1 LQVGD
6 SQQCTFF
13 KDHMAKLTLAVAA
26 LVAVSLAGTR
36 IQAQAE
42 EFAPDQSTIAQ
53 DVQMQDAQAPTAE
66 APVAPVADAQTA
78 DVQVAD
84 VQVADVQVADV
95 QVADVTAPAT
105 EAPVAANLAVET
117 GPSMDAATLS
127 PRVSS
132 DAALSTNA
140 MRRPSRGSG
149 VGLMIFGGAALITG
163 LVVGGDAGTVIAVG
177 GALVGLYGL
186 YVYLGRPT
194 GIGHGD
200 AAHNQRIGLGY
211 KLNTN

>member
-1 LQVGD
+1 
-6 SQQCTFF
+6 
-13 KDHMAKLTLAVAA
+13 MAKLTLAVAA

-53 DVQMQDAQAPTAE
+53 DVQMQDAQAAMAE

-84 VQVADVQVADV
+84 VQVADVQVAN
-95 QVADVTAPAT
+95 VTAPAT

-194 GIGHGD
+194 GMGHGD

>member
-6 SQQCTFF
+6 SQQSTFF
-13 KDHMAKLTLAVAA
+13 KDHMAKFSLAVAA

-42 EFAPDQSTIAQ
+42 AVAADQSAIVQDAQ
-53 DVQMQDAQAPTAE
+53 TQDAQAPTAE
-66 APVAPVADAQTA
+66 APVA
-78 DVQVAD
+78 
-84 VQVADVQVADV
+84 QVADV
-95 QVADVTAPAT
+95 QVADVTAPAA
-105 EAPVAANLAVET
+105 EAPVAANLAVAT
-117 GPSMDAATLS
+117 GPSMNAATLS
-127 PRVSS
+127 PRISS
-132 DAALSTNA
+132 DAALSTHA
-140 MRRPSRGSG
+140 MRRPSRNSG

-194 GIGHGD
+194 GMGHGD

>member
-1 LQVGD
+1 
-6 SQQCTFF
+6 
-13 KDHMAKLTLAVAA
+13 MAKFSIAVAA

-36 IQAQAE
+36 VQAQAE
-42 EFAPDQSTIAQ
+42 QFASVDQSTIVDGQ
-53 DVQMQDAQAPTAE
+53 TPGSSAE
-66 APVAPVADAQTA
+66 APVAQLADVHIA
-78 DVQVAD
+78 DVQTTEVRVAE
-84 VQVADVQVADV
+84 VPAPLPELQVAELPVATPASDVPAPSNL
-95 QVADVTAPAT
+95 APA
-105 EAPVAANLAVET
+105 T

-127 PRVSS
+127 PRLAS
-132 DAALSTNA
+132 DASHGTQA

-163 LVVGGDAGTVIAVG
+163 LIIGDDAGTVIAVG

-194 GIGHGD
+194 GMGHGD
-200 AAHNQRIGLGY
+200 AAHIQRIGLGY